1 MGDKPVRNWER
12 VELPGEGMR
21 YCNALFIVFEG
32 IDGSGKSTQARL
44 LADRFKKE
52 GTDVVLTVEP
62 SDGPIGRFIRAL
74 ASRPEPEEESR
85 LFTQDRR
92 HHVEHVIKP
101 ALVEGKVV
109 ICDRYIYSSMA
120 YQGARGLDPDRIF
133 ARNVSF
139 AVLPDV
145 VFLLEIPV
153 EKALERIS
161 AGRSGKY
168 SLFERRKDLE
178 VVDAI
183 YRSLSDPAI
192 IRIEATF
199 TETRVHDL
207 VVEALK
213 GLKKNSSLIEAL
225 P

>member
-1 MGDKPVRNWER
+1 MGDGLVRNEER
-12 VELPGEGMR
+12 AEWLGERMR
-21 YCNALFIVFEG
+21 YGNALFIVFEG
-32 IDGSGKSTQARL
+32 IDGSGKSTQAQL
-44 LADRFKKE
+44 LADRFRKE
-52 GTDVVLTVEP
+52 GIDVVLTAEP

-120 YQGARGLDPDRIF
+120 YQGARGLDPERIF

-153 EKALERIS
+153 EKALERIN

-168 SLFERRKDLE
+168 SLFERQKDLE
-178 VVDAI
+178 AVDAI
-183 YRSLSDPAI
+183 YRSLTDPAI

-199 TETRVHDL
+199 SETRVHEL

-213 GLKKNSSLIEAL
+213 GLKKSSASIEAL